1 MKKIV
6 CDYCKKQVEEYTEYL
21 LPVRVPISA
30 KSRHGITLA
39 ILGYET
45 QDVTYDVCNECREK
59 MAILLELVTKTRFEN
74 GDITTM
80 SVVFDEK

>member
-6 CDYCKKQVEEYTEYL
+6 CDYCKKQVEESTEYV

-30 KSRHGITLA
+30 KSSHGITLA

-59 MAILLELVTKTRFEN
+59 IASLLELVTKTSFKN
-74 GDITTM
+74 SDITTM
-80 SVVFDEK
+80 SVVIDEK

>member
-1 MKKIV
+1 M
-6 CDYCKKQVEEYTEYL
+6 

-45 QDVTYDVCNECREK
+45 QDVTYDVCPECREK
-59 MAILLELVTKTRFEN
+59 IATLLELVTRTNFEN

-80 SVVFDEK
+80 SVVLEENNR